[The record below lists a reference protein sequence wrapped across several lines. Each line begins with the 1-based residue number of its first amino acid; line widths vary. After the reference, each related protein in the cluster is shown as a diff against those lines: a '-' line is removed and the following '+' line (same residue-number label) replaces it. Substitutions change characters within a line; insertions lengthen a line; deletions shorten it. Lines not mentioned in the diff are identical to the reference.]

1 MPDRSG
7 MTMRVCIVNSF
18 AGIHFETANGQH
30 HSIRANGVVTVSER
44 MWLVR
49 PLGSSYAP
57 QNPALQGI
65 CPVSNKPRRFRS
77 VSRKPTVN
85 FV

>member
-30 HSIRANGVVTVSER
+30 HSIRANGGRNSQRAYVAGPTARQQLRPSE
-44 MWLVR
+44 
-49 PLGSSYAP
+49 PC
-57 QNPALQGI
+57 PAKNLTSLQ
-65 CPVSNKPRRFRS
+65 
-77 VSRKPTVN
+77 
-85 FV
+85 